1 MFRPRRLLML
11 GGALAIA
18 GGGYAFMASNT
29 VAATNA
35 GVGQGAISGYDV
47 SAVSYNLVTNALVP
61 GGTYIQTV
69 SFTLTPGDALAK
81 NVLAWFQD
89 NSGHWVSGYY
99 SCSMTGG
106 DDTASTWT
114 CANPDV
120 INNYAWAAT
129 GDAEQL
135 HVSASQ

>member
-1 MFRPRRLLML
+1 ML

-89 NSGHWVSGYY
+89 NSGHWVSG
-99 SCSMTGG
+99 
-106 DDTASTWT
+106 
-114 CANPDV
+114 
-120 INNYAWAAT
+120 
-129 GDAEQL
+129 
-135 HVSASQ
+135 